1 MVKENI
7 SVDFRLKNLMNDLM
21 NELFKKVCGALNN
34 FELFLILFSSVS
46 GYVSISAFSSSIG
59 IPIGIAS
66 QGRGN
71 RVYVCVGGSETPLL
85 A

>member
-46 GYVSISAFSSSIG
+46 G
-59 IPIGIAS
+59 
-66 QGRGN
+66 
-71 RVYVCVGGSETPLL
+71 
-85 A
+85 